1 MNLGSPM
8 KMTGRILLA
17 VVPFV
22 LALAFWWVHPDII
35 IDADTPRYLDNSP
48 MRTATYPL
56 FLDVAYGPALL
67 PIQLF
72 LFAGALAWL
81 AFYASKFLPWFVHV
95 AMVLAVG
102 ANPYVWELQA
112 SVMGEAL
119 TIPLLTIIAGCV
131 LGFLNE
137 KRPALIVLAAVL
149 GGLAATI
156 RPSLMPFMLTP
167 LAAVWI
173 APKLQ
178 SRIKL
183 SVIIVLAWMAP
194 VVAERLYSRAV
205 HGSELTSP
213 LGRALFMK
221 AAIIDAPPT
230 KFQSNG
236 HLDRRLVEV
245 LNQDFEPVRRLID
258 RAPDRDVRN
267 ILEANYEPCAGFP
280 CLMSIV
286 EPFNVDEA
294 ELHRRLVDIGLAR
307 LSTNPAGYLELAATE
322 YERLWLLHPRK
333 VPALAAKYNAF
344 LSREAP
350 IPFEIQLGELAQPTP
365 PSQQKE
371 IYRLNRATFI
381 AIGILAATL
390 TIAFAFWRR
399 GPLIRSSFALLIGTQ
414 AVLIFGTLVAPGL
427 PRYTMGQWPTLVTGV
442 LFGLVGL
449 LGLWKRSLV
458 TCENDVA
465 ADRHSAPA

>member
-1 MNLGSPM
+1 MSRAWSTESLGRSF
-8 KMTGRILLA
+8 LA
-17 VVPFV
+17 LIPIVI
-22 LALAFWWVHPDII
+22 ALAFWWIQPEII

-56 FLDVAYGPALL
+56 FLDVAHGPALL

-72 LFAGALAWL
+72 LLAGALAWL
-81 AFYASKFLPWFVHV
+81 AVYASKFLPWFVNA

-112 SVMGEAL
+112 SIMGEAL

-131 LGFLNE
+131 LGFLKE
-137 KRPALIVLAAVL
+137 GRRALIVVAAVL

-156 RPSLMPFMLTP
+156 RPSLMPFILTP
-167 LAAVWI
+167 IAAVWI
-173 APKLQ
+173 TPKLQ

-183 SVIIVLAWMAP
+183 SVIIVLAWMSP
-194 VVAERLYSRAV
+194 VVVERLYSRAV

-221 AAIIDAPPT
+221 SAIIEAPAT
-230 KFQSNG
+230 KYQSSD

-245 LNQDFEPVRRLID
+245 LNEDFEPVRRLID

-267 ILEANYEPCAGFP
+267 ILLANYEPCAGFP

-286 EPFNVDEA
+286 EPFHVDEA

-307 LSTNPAGYLELAATE
+307 LSTNPAGFLELAATE

-333 VPALAAKYNAF
+333 VPALATKYNAF

-350 IPFEIQLGELAQPTP
+350 IPFEAQLGEIAQPTP
-365 PSQQKE
+365 TSEQKE

-399 GPLIRSSFALLIGTQ
+399 GPLIRTSFALLIGTQ
-414 AVLIFGTLVAPGL
+414 AVLVFGTLVAPGL
-427 PRYTMGQWPTLVTGV
+427 PRYTMGMWPTLIPGV
-442 LFGLVGL
+442 LFGMVGLVGL
-449 LGLWKRSLV
+449 WKPSLV
-458 TCENDVA
+458 TCPNDVA